1 MQDVP
6 LHQPSIPG
14 PTQLQ

>member
-6 LHQPSIPG
+6 LHQPSIPE